1 MSEVRRVV
9 RKAGWRL
16 VLIDYFRVLAVV
28 LAGALAL
35 AILARV
41 VERVFGLGAQFAP
54 WWPKAALW
62 GSVGVVVLSLIAALV
77 RKQRTLAVAQVLDER
92 AGLKEAL
99 STSLYI
105 EKAQDPWSRN
115 VVESAQRVAAGVKVG
130 QAIPFEPPRLW
141 PVPVGVGMALA
152 LVWYAV
158 PNFDVLGVHAKK
170 TAEVKKIEQ
179 VQAVKAE
186 IQTKENELKKM
197 LEKAKVQFVADE
209 ANNIGDELKPE
220 ANDPDALKRAA
231 VKKLTA
237 LTDKLEEQKEGE
249 KAAQA
254 EAIKEAMKQ
263 LKQPGQGPLNEFTR
277 ALSRGDFNKAAELL
291 KQFEMEMADMSPE
304 AKDQAKEQMKN
315 LAKQMEKLAQDQKKL
330 EKKLEE
336 QGLDKKTAAELAKKA
351 ASGNP
356 EDLKKALEQMQNMS
370 DQQKQQMMDMAKAA
384 QQAQGQCQKM
394 SESMSKAAQGMSQ
407 QGLQQEGMEGMEQM
421 AAELSEMEMLQSDME
436 NLDAALEEAK
446 KQLAQMAGECMGG
459 DCEGDGQGLGK
470 GKSSKFREGTSQAQG
485 NGTGGPGHGNGA
497 SPESVATDYK
507 VDKVKA
513 DTKTTQGPIIG
524 SRLVYGEQVRGESV
538 LEFSE
543 AVEAANAEAAE
554 ALDTD
559 TVPREYHDAVKTYF
573 GRLQEKVKK
582 DKGTAPAPAPA
593 PAAAPK

>member
-1 MSEVRRVV
+1 M
-9 RKAGWRL
+9 
-16 VLIDYFRVLAVV
+16 
-28 LAGALAL
+28 
-35 AILARV
+35 

-54 WWPKAALW
+54 WWSQAALW
-62 GSVGVVVLSLIAALV
+62 SGVGVLALSAIAALV

-115 VVESAQRVAAGVKVG
+115 VIESAQRVAVGVKVG
-130 QAIPFEPPRLW
+130 QAIPFEAPRLW

-152 LVWYAV
+152 LVWFAV

-170 TAEVKKIEQ
+170 TAEVKKQEAI
-179 VQAVKAE
+179 QAVKAD
-186 IQTKENELKKM
+186 IQTRENELKKM
-197 LEKAKVQFVADE
+197 LEKAKVQFEADE
-209 ANNIGDELKPE
+209 ANNIADEMKPE

-237 LTDKLEEQKEGE
+237 LTDKLESEKEGE

-277 ALSRGDFNKAAELL
+277 MMARGDFNKAAELL
-291 KQFEMEMADMSPE
+291 KQFEMELADNNMSPE
-304 AKDQAKEQMKN
+304 AKEQAKEQMKN
-315 LAKQMEKLAQDQKKL
+315 LAKQMEKLANDQQKL
-330 EKKLEE
+330 EKKLEQ
-336 QGLDKKTAAELAKKA
+336 QGLDKKAAAELAKKA

-370 DQQKQQMMDMAKAA
+370 EDQKKQMMEMAKAA
-384 QQAQGQCQKM
+384 QQSQGQCQKM
-394 SESMSKAAQGMSQ
+394 SEAMSKAAQGMSQ
-407 QGLQQEGMEGMEQM
+407 EGLQQEGMEGMEQM
-421 AAELSEMEMLQSDME
+421 AAELSEMEMLQSDMQ
-436 NLDAALEEAK
+436 NLDAALDETK
-446 KQLAQMAGECMGG
+446 KQLAQLAGECMGG

-470 GKSSKFREGTSQAQG
+470 GKTGKFREGTSQRRG
-485 NGTGGPGHGNGA
+485 SGTGGPGQGNGP
-497 SPESVATDYK
+497 SPESVATDYQ

-524 SRLVYGEQVRGESV
+524 SRLVYGEQVKGESV
-538 LEFSE
+538 LEFSD

-554 ALDTD
+554 AMVTD

-582 DKGTAPAPAPA
+582 DKGTAPTPAPA
-593 PAAAPK
+593 PASPK